1 MKSMINAVTTIQPTN
16 LEIPLWRLMTLVG
29 VVVDKDDMSH
39 LVTRIHA
46 QLELQNN
53 IAKVFLG
60 PVAKAGW
67 SAALRH
73 WNHVAAE
80 GEGLKWPELSM

>member
-1 MKSMINAVTTIQPTN
+1 MTHFDRQL

-29 VVVDKDDMSH
+29 VIVDKDDMSH

-80 GEGLKWPELSM
+80 GEGLKWPELSL

>member
-1 MKSMINAVTTIQPTN
+1 M
-16 LEIPLWRLMTLVG
+16 
-29 VVVDKDDMSH
+29 VVRELYHHSLSCKSH
-39 LVTRIHA
+39 LITRIHA

-53 IAKVFLG
+53 IAEVLLG
-60 PVAKAGW
+60 PVAEPGW